1 MKPTRVFDLEIYKDY
16 FLAAFRDID
25 TGKTAMFEL
34 YEGQAFD
41 AAKVR
46 KIVKESTLVSFNG
59 NNFDMPLLS
68 LALIGSS
75 IETIKQAS
83 DAIIVSNLRAW
94 QLEKKFKFK
103 TVATADHIDLIEVAP
118 GMVSLKIYGGRLHCD
133 KMQDL
138 PIEPSA
144 SISAED
150 RELLRTYCS
159 NDLRTTEDLYRK
171 LLPQIELRM
180 KMGEEYGQELRSKSD
195 AQIAEAVIKAEVEGI
210 TGDAVARPEIAAGT
224 QYSYTAP
231 DFIQF
236 ETAQLNDV
244 LDRIQV
250 DKFVVQDSGKV
261 NEPEWLKDMTVKL
274 GQSEYTMG
282 IGGLH
287 STESCVAHVAD
298 DDTLLIDRDVA
309 SYYPNIILNLGLA
322 PKHMGNAFTTVYR
335 GIVERRLEAKR
346 TGDKVTNEVL
356 KICINGSFGKFGSK
370 WSVLYSPDLLIAT
383 TITGQLALLMLIEQ
397 LEIEG
402 IPVVSANTDG
412 IVIKCPKSKVEMMDG
427 VVAGWEMI
435 TGFETEATEYSALYS
450 RDVNNYVALK
460 TGGSHKAKGVFA
472 QTGIAK
478 NPSGAICVEAV
489 IAYLKNGTPVDDT
502 ITGCTD
508 ITKFVSIRSVKGGAI
523 DQYGDYLGKAVRWY
537 YSRLMDGPLR
547 YKINGYTVAR
557 TEGAQALM
565 ELPFDFPIDVDH
577 DWYIAE
583 ANSILKDIGAK
594 A

>member
-16 FLAAFRDID
+16 FLAAFRDIA

-46 KIVKESTLVSFNG
+46 KIIKESTLVSFNG

-68 LALIGSS
+68 LALTGADN
-75 IETIKQAS
+75 EKIKQAC
-83 DAIIVSNLRAW
+83 DAVIASNLRAW

-103 TVATADHIDLIEVAP
+103 TITAADHIDLIEVAP

-144 SISAED
+144 SISPAD
-150 RELLRTYCS
+150 RELLRTYCA

-171 LLPQIELRM
+171 LLPQIELRV

-210 TGDAVARPEIAAGT
+210 TGDQVMRPEIEAGT
-224 QYSYTAP
+224 QYSYSAP
-231 DFIQF
+231 DFLSF
-236 ETAQLNDV
+236 DTAQLQGI
-244 LDRIQV
+244 LTRIQS

-261 NEPEWLKDMTVKL
+261 NEPQWLKDMTVEIGGTK
-274 GQSEYTMG
+274 YRMG

-287 STESCVAHVAD
+287 STESGVAHVAD
-298 DDTLLIDRDVA
+298 EDTLLIDRDVA
-309 SYYPNIILNLGLA
+309 SYYPSIILNLGLA

-412 IVIKCPKSKVEMMDG
+412 IVIKCPKSKVESMDG
-427 VVAGWEMI
+427 VVAGWEMT

-460 TGGSHKAKGVFA
+460 ANGGHKVKGVFA
-472 QTGIAK
+472 QSGIAK
-478 NPSGAICVEAV
+478 NPTGAVCVDAAL
-489 IAYLKNGTPVDDT
+489 AYLKNGTPVEET
-502 ITGCTD
+502 INGCKD
-508 ITKFVSIRSVKGGAI
+508 ITKFVSIRSVKGGAV
-523 DQYGDYLGKAVRWY
+523 DQCSDYLGKAVRWY
-537 YSRLMDGPLR
+537 YSSLMLGPLR
-547 YKINGYTVAR
+547 YKVNDYTVPR

-565 ELPFDFPIDVDH
+565 ELPFEFPIDVDH
-577 DWYIAE
+577 DWYITE
-583 ANSILKDIGAK
+583 AKSILKDIGATV
-594 A
+594 